1 MKKVIRKFK
10 IKTINKIK
18 HLFNIIYKLLKVI
31 VQSVIICFPVTT
43 VLAISNSLFGVNI
56 RLSYYIKLAILATLG
71 ISCLLVIFNWKNI
84 IAKPAKS
91 VKATKKSVPAN
102 TYKKKQKSINRN
114 RRNIS

>member
-1 MKKVIRKFK
+1 MKKAMRKLK

-31 VQSVIICFPVTT
+31 VQSAMICFPMTT

-56 RLSYYIKLAILATLG
+56 RLSYYTKLSLLATLG

-84 IAKPAKS
+84 VAKP
-91 VKATKKSVPAN
+91 VKASKKYVPAN
-102 TYKKKQKSINRN
+102 NNINKKRQRTVNRN